1 MVKYI
6 ILADS
11 SVGFETPRQLSVV
24 CGEPIIKRTIRLL
37 KENGIKDI
45 LITSHD
51 KRFDNLGVER
61 YEPKHNDW
69 NAEKKTG
76 YWLNAFPIELL
87 NEPICFLF
95 GDVYYSENAIKTIIK
110 TPTKTTLFFCS
121 YDNKDKKYI
130 KHHDEPLAY
139 KVQDYKLFK
148 KHIEI
153 VKELKDKGECCR
165 EPIVWELY
173 RSINGQNIN
182 IHEMTK
188 NYIAINDESC
198 DIDTIEDI
206 KSLNRKLG
214 GIEMIKLQA
223 IESFTLERFDELENI
238 ERVGQDT
245 YGRINTN
252 DKFECTKDLADYLLG
267 DNPVK
272 RAVVKVIEV
281 IPEKPKI
288 IEHKKDDVE
297 QITPLRDKEE
307 LDKLSETI
315 IKAVKPKK
323 KKSSKK

>member
-11 SVGFETPRQLSVV
+11 SVGFEIPRQLSVV

-51 KRFDNLGVER
+51 KRFDNLGATR
-61 YEPKHNDW
+61 YEPLYNDYIP
-69 NAEKKTG
+69 NKQG
-76 YWLNAFPIELL
+76 YWISAFPIELL

-95 GDVYYSENAIKTIIK
+95 GDVYYSENAIKTIVE
-110 TPTKTTLFFCS
+110 TPTDSTLFFCS

-130 KHHDEPLAY
+130 KHHDEPLGY
-139 KVQDYKLFK
+139 KVVDYELFK
-148 KHIEI
+148 KHIQKI
-153 VKELKDKGECCR
+153 KDFKDSGKAPR

-173 RSINGQNIN
+173 RSINNQPLTE
-182 IHEMTK
+182 HYMTK

-198 DIDTIEDI
+198 DIDTNKDI

-223 IESFTLERFDELENI
+223 IESFTLGRFDELENI

-245 YGRINTN
+245 YGRLNTG
-252 DKFECTKDLADYLLG
+252 DKFECIKDLADYLLG

-272 RAVVKVIEV
+272 RAVAKVIEV
-281 IPEKPKI
+281 IPEKKVEDNKKI
-288 IEHKKDDVE
+288 
-297 QITPLRDKEE
+297 
-307 LDKLSETI
+307 ETI
-315 IKAVKPKK
+315 KK
-323 KKSSKK
+323 KESTMEKDMIIKKRKKSKK